1 LLNQKDHESLL
12 FQGTNLANDQRK
24 GDIRELFSQAQRNI
38 LYLNKQRL
46 LAMEELKKL
55 QDENEL
61 LLQEIEV
68 LEKEVQGVF
77 PLFRLKLFGSE
88 SRL

>member
-1 LLNQKDHESLL
+1 MYVTD
-12 FQGTNLANDQRK
+12 
-24 GDIRELFSQAQRNI
+24 I

-46 LAMEELKKL
+46 LVMEELKKL
-55 QDENEL
+55 QDENEM

-68 LEKEVQGVF
+68 LEKEVHGVF

>member
-1 LLNQKDHESLL
+1 MYVTD
-12 FQGTNLANDQRK
+12 
-24 GDIRELFSQAQRNI
+24 I

-46 LAMEELKKL
+46 LVMEELKKL
-55 QDENEL
+55 QDENEM

-68 LEKEVQGVF
+68 LEMEVQGVF
-77 PLFRLKLFGSE
+77 PFFRSKLFGSE

>member
-1 LLNQKDHESLL
+1 LYLTD
-12 FQGTNLANDQRK
+12 
-24 GDIRELFSQAQRNI
+24 I

-68 LEKEVQGVF
+68 LEMEVQGVF
-77 PLFRLKLFGSE
+77 PFFSLKIFGSE
-88 SRL
+88 S